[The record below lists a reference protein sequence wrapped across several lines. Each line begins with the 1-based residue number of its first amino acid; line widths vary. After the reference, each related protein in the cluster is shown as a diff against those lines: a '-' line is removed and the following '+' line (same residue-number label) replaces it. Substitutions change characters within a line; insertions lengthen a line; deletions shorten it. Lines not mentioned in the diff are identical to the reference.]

1 MDLHEN
7 ELITPS
13 PLLSRSAGF
22 SKPSHAE
29 RQGLAQDTVVLR
41 SYHDEVTA
49 QLDAMV
55 LEANGIPARVVA
67 DTVGGMMPS
76 IALVFP
82 VRLLVRAVDAK
93 EARELLD
100 SSVD

>member
-1 MDLHEN
+1 M
-7 ELITPS
+7 
-13 PLLSRSAGF
+13 
-22 SKPSHAE
+22 AE
-29 RQGLAQDTVVLR
+29 QTVVLR
-41 SYHDEVTA
+41 SYHDEITA

-82 VRLLVRAVDAK
+82 VRLLVRAADAD
-93 EARELLD
+93 EARQLLD